1 MQTAMIATLYS
12 YDPVIAG
19 VTKLGANSLFLLV
32 DQPPKEEQE
41 KAIKEVKKV
50 LGKYVDIKIITTDV
64 YDTYNVAKDVVGLI
78 DKLPGDIRLI
88 INISAARK
96 TKALGLMFAG
106 YARNERVEKI
116 VYITKERQEIVI
128 LPKMSFQ
135 LNKSQR
141 RILDFFDKNAV
152 SEMKYIYHSLNMS
165 KSMFYKTYRELENN
179 GFLNNKA
186 ITNAG
191 RIALL

>member
-1 MQTAMIATLYS
+1 MIATLYS

-32 DQPPKEEQE
+32 DKPPKEEQE
-41 KAIKEVKKV
+41 KAIREVKKV
-50 LGKYVDIKIITTDV
+50 LGKYVDIKIIKTDV
-64 YDTYNVAKDVVGLI
+64 YDTYNVAKDVVSII
-78 DKLPGDIRLI
+78 DELPEDILLI

-106 YARNERVEKI
+106 YARSGRVGKI
-116 VYITKERQEIVI
+116 VYITKEDQEVII

-141 RILDFFDKNAV
+141 HILEFFDKNAV

-165 KSMFYKTYRELENN
+165 KSMFYKTYKELKDF
-179 GFLNNKA
+179 GFIDEKR

-191 RIALL
+191 KIALL